1 MKKVTMAIVMATMVL
16 SGSAQV
22 LKNNMM
28 SGYKDGDTLEKS
40 VYGSKGESINK
51 DSWCGG
57 FTNNPNPDLKS
68 PVIGTELS
76 YSGYAESGPSIK
88 VGFPEGL
95 KGSRVSV
102 YSLDAGKRFSKGTLY
117 LSFLVNF
124 SKLGTNGFADFMAL
138 SPSYESGGNRG
149 TVYVGREGRDKIRFG
164 VGLIKQRAEGPIA
177 YDYDKTHLVVLKI
190 DYNKNEAS
198 LYVNPELKTEEP
210 QADAV
215 VNGGEDILKHA
226 IRSVGFRNR
235 SGYQGNIGN
244 FRLSKSWDGVV
255 SQGDVAQQ

>member
-1 MKKVTMAIVMATMVL
+1 MKRVVMAITVATMTL
-16 SGSAQV
+16 SANAQV
-22 LKNNMM
+22 LKSGMM
-28 SGYKDGDTLEKS
+28 SGYKDGDTLEKT
-40 VYGSKGESINK
+40 VYTAKGEAINK
-51 DSWCGG
+51 DAWCGG

-68 PVIGTELS
+68 PLVGAELS
-76 YSGYAESGPSIK
+76 YPGYTESGPSIK
-88 VGFPEGL
+88 FGFAEGL

-124 SKLGTNGFADFMAL
+124 SKLGGNGFADFLAL

-198 LYVNPELKTEEP
+198 LFVNPELNGEEP
-210 QADAV
+210 QADTT

-244 FRLSKSWDGVV
+244 FRLSKSWDGVA

>member
-1 MKKVTMAIVMATMVL
+1 MKKVMMAIAMATMVL

-22 LKNNMM
+22 LKSNLMN
-28 SGYKDGDTLEKS
+28 GYKDGDTLEKS
-40 VYGSKGESINK
+40 AYASKGEPINK

-68 PVIGTELS
+68 PVVGAALS

-88 VGFPEGL
+88 FGFAEGL

-102 YSLDAGKRFSKGTLY
+102 YSLDEGKRFSKGTLY

-124 SKLGTNGFADFMAL
+124 SKLGTSGFADFLAL

-164 VGLIKQRAEGPIA
+164 GGLIKQRAEGPIA

-198 LYVNPELKTEEP
+198 LFVNPELSAEEP

-226 IRSVGFRNR
+226 IRSIGFRNR

-244 FRLSKSWDGVV
+244 FRLSKNWGGVV
-255 SQGDVAQQ
+255 SQGE